1 MILDQKYAKKHAD
14 DEALGAVG
22 AVSTGAIAVGEHF
35 LVYVA
40 VSAVAANAVAGASYS
55 DAACAVTVSQTCPG
69 SSPE

>member
-1 MILDQKYAKKHAD
+1 M
-14 DEALGAVG
+14 G
-22 AVSTGAIAVGEHF
+22 AVSAGAIVVGEHF

-55 DAACAVTVSQTCPG
+55 DAACAVAVSQTCPG